1 MVRMAGGLR
10 LRFLHASLVWLLFA
24 QALAATNTPSS
35 TALQQARECMLLG
48 GHLDLFRDHGVEP
61 HVPRCIYTD
70 CPQESEKAFGSCVN
84 PELPGQA
91 REIALTL
98 HSPCT
103 SCAADGGVELAG
115 RLWVALAAALQV
127 PLQETQVSML
137 LMRDVLWRD
146 YPLQHFTLQK
156 SSEGPLVTPYG
167 GVLQAAAID
176 SGYRWD
182 FFMAVRI
189 HTSRIDPGDPKYLE
203 LMALHPSPLLEA
215 TGWSDGINVFEIVQ
229 HKTSQVVPLS
239 SLSSAFK
246 IRGHAWGE
254 EPPTDLL
261 DGGSSN
267 PTGSGGDPRIS
278 GNILQ
283 TTAHPSRSDMDT
295 STTRVTEETSPIPAP
310 AGCECRTAWLGD
322 GFCDDICNNE
332 VCGWDRG
339 DCGPVPTQAQTGS
352 SEGQEQEVNW
362 PNGYYSPS
370 TSEWESR
377 RVGSDAGD
385 IQGNRGPVIGMNA
398 NGEGPLHVQAGQE
411 DGESW
416 WADEPPKEYAESQ
429 GVSPLVIGGL
439 CILGCCVPIVCFFAR
454 KSPRKEDGGE
464 DSRRKGWGIGH
475 GFDGSEDDEEKGQRN
490 LSKFSARTWTSQ
502 FSEETTD
509 TGGSSPSDSFGLGSK
524 EPKVYPEPAH
534 PDLEDFRA
542 SRGDWRNPRS
552 HGPRPEGPR
561 EAARDWQVPHVPGQP
576 NSWYQKQEEERQRRQ
591 REKDEQRKT
600 HREQTRAEQD
610 AWQQDWIKNKREQD
624 KVDKE
629 RKRQE
634 EDNKRQQQEK
644 ETAQKQQEEAERQ
657 RKRQEEDIWKKKEE
671 ELRRKAQKEAE
682 AERAERA
689 ERQKQDEQRKQQ
701 EARQREKEAQQRR
714 AAEQQREAQRKK
726 QREAHAK
733 QRKKDS
739 SGDETRGGFFGRW
752 GRARSEP
759 PKETRQKAD
768 AGHQWTKW
776 PGASPPSE
784 SKEDKARKAKET
796 AERIAKERQQEA
808 AEKKATSLMDSVMKQ
823 IDGTRNAP
831 LEERKKVFKD
841 LQRQLHPDKNPQDQ
855 EAAKLAFQKLMEN
868 RNVYL
873 S

>member
-35 TALQQARECMLLG
+35 TALQQASECMLLG

-70 CPQESEKAFGSCVN
+70 CPQGSEKAFGSCVN

-295 STTRVTEETSPIPAP
+295 STTRVPEETSPIPAP

-370 TSEWESR
+370 TSEWESW

>member
-61 HVPRCIYTD
+61 HVPRCIYTA
-70 CPQESEKAFGSCVN
+70 CPQGSEKAFGSCVN

-189 HTSRIDPGDPKYLE
+189 HTSRIDPGDPKYLK

-267 PTGSGGDPRIS
+267 PTGSGGDPRTS

-295 STTRVTEETSPIPAP
+295 STTRVPEETSPIPAP

-370 TSEWESR
+370 TSEWESW

>member
-70 CPQESEKAFGSCVN
+70 CPQGSEKAFGSCVN